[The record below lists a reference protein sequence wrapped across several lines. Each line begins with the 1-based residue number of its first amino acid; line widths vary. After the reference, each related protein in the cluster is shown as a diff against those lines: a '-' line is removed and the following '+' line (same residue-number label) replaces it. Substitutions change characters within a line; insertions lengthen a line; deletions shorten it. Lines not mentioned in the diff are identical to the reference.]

1 MLRVMKRFWYRDKYV
16 KMNITLYLN
25 ILNISE
31 IHEMHIWVAA
41 CFYIYASGHKFG
53 ETRVTE
59 SAPEPCVIF
68 TMKWLFSAA
77 ENVQLCYM
85 LLFWI
90 DYVINSFRVALGTEM
105 RQQQILLAYK
115 KAAR

>member
-1 MLRVMKRFWYRDKYV
+1 
-16 KMNITLYLN
+16 
-25 ILNISE
+25 
-31 IHEMHIWVAA
+31 MHIWIAT

-53 ETRVTE
+53 ETRIME
-59 SAPEPCVIF
+59 SAPESCVIF
-68 TMKWLFSAA
+68 TMKQLFFAA
-77 ENVQLCYM
+77 ENGQLCYM

-90 DYVINSFRVALGTEM
+90 DYVIYSLKVALGAEM